1 MLKYLICVECKIHLK
16 VEILP
21 AILTYLG
28 FLFVECAGLDEF
40 YFDQLELRSLIS
52 VIESG
57 DSEVVS

>member
-1 MLKYLICVECKIHLK
+1 MECKIHLK